1 MNDAVI
7 TLNGLEKRFPGM
19 DKPAVAPL
27 DCTIHAGYVTGLVG
41 PDGAGKT
48 TLMRMLAGLLK
59 PDSGSATVIGFDPIK
74 NDGALHAVLGYM
86 PQKFGLYEDLTVME
100 NLNLYAD
107 LRSVTGEARKQTFA
121 RLLEFTSLGPFTGRL
136 AGKLSGGM
144 KQKLGLACTLV
155 GEPKVL
161 LLDEPGVGVDPI
173 SRRELWQ
180 MVHELAGEGML
191 ILWSTSY
198 LDEAEQ
204 CRDVL
209 LMNEGELLYQGGPK
223 ALTQTMA
230 GRSFLMTSP
239 HEGNRKLL
247 QRALKLP
254 QVSDGMIQGKSVR
267 LILKKEATPDDIR
280 HADGMPEININE
292 TTPRFEDAFIDLL
305 GGAGTSE
312 SPLGAI
318 LHTVEGTPGETVI
331 EAKELTKKFG
341 DFAAT
346 DHVNFAV
353 KRGEIFGLLGPNGA
367 GKSTTFKMMC
377 GLLVPTSGQALVL
390 GMDLKESSGKA
401 RQHLGYMAQKFSL
414 YGNLTVEQNLRFF
427 SGVYGL
433 RGRAQ
438 NEKISRMSEAFGLK
452 SIASHATDEL
462 PLGFKQRLALACSL
476 MHEPDILFLDEP
488 TSGVDPLTRREF
500 WLHINSMVEK
510 GVTVMVTT
518 HFMDEAE
525 YCDRIG
531 LVYRGKLIA
540 SGTPDD
546 LKAQSAN
553 DEQPDPTME
562 ALLSTEITRTELLL
576 CKLIPYYFL
585 GMLAML
591 LCMLVSVFIL
601 GVPYRGSLLILF
613 FISSLFLLSTLGMGL
628 LISTITR
635 NQFNAAQV
643 ALNAA
648 FLPSIMLSGFIFQI
662 DSMPAVIRAVTYII
676 PARYFVSTLQS
687 LFLAGNIPVVLVV
700 NVLFLIASAVMF
712 IGLTWLKTKR
722 RLD

>member
-1 MNDAVI
+1 MSEAGIKLD
-7 TLNGLEKRFPGM
+7 GLIKRFAGM
-19 DKPAVAPL
+19 DKPAVARL
-27 DCTIHAGYVTGLVG
+27 DCTIQSGYVTGLVG

-59 PDSGSATVIGFDPIK
+59 PDEGQISVIGYDPI
-74 NDGALHAVLGYM
+74 NDNSALHAVLGYM

-100 NLNLYAD
+100 NLTLYAD
-107 LRSVTGEARKQTFA
+107 LRSVTGDVREKTFA

-180 MVHELAGEGML
+180 MVHELAGDGML

-209 LMNEGELLYQGGPK
+209 LMNEGELLYQGEPK
-223 ALTQTMA
+223 ALTDTMR
-230 GRSFLMTSP
+230 GRSFLMNSP
-239 HEGNRKLL
+239 AENNRKLL

-254 QVSDGMIQGKSVR
+254 QVSDGMIQGRSVR
-267 LILKKEATPDDIR
+267 VILIKDANADVIR
-280 HADGMPEININE
+280 SADGMPDIEINE
-292 TTPRFEDAFIDLL
+292 TAPRFEDAFIDLL

-312 SPLGAI
+312 SPLAAI
-318 LHTVEGTPGETVI
+318 LHSVDGTPGETVI
-331 EAKELTKKFG
+331 EAKALTKKFG

-346 DHVNFAV
+346 DHVDFAV

-377 GLLVPTSGQALVL
+377 GLLVPTSGKALVL
-390 GMDLKESSGKA
+390 DMDLKVSSGKA

-414 YGNLTVEQNLRFF
+414 YGNLTVVQNLRFF

-433 RGRAQ
+433 RGKAQ
-438 NEKISRMSEAFGLK
+438 AEKIERMSDAFGLK
-452 SIASHATDEL
+452 SIRDHATDDL
-462 PLGFKQRLALACSL
+462 PLGYKQRLALACSL

-488 TSGVDPLTRREF
+488 TSGVDPITRREF

-546 LKAQSAN
+546 LKAQAA
-553 DEQPDPTME
+553 DAETADPTME
-562 ALLSTEITRTELLL
+562 QAFIT
-576 CKLIPYYFL
+576 LINDWDKEHHD
-585 GMLAML
+585 
-591 LCMLVSVFIL
+591 V
-601 GVPYRGSLLILF
+601 R
-613 FISSLFLLSTLGMGL
+613 
-628 LISTITR
+628 
-635 NQFNAAQV
+635 
-643 ALNAA
+643 
-648 FLPSIMLSGFIFQI
+648 
-662 DSMPAVIRAVTYII
+662 
-676 PARYFVSTLQS
+676 
-687 LFLAGNIPVVLVV
+687 
-700 NVLFLIASAVMF
+700 
-712 IGLTWLKTKR
+712 
-722 RLD
+722 

>member
-7 TLNGLEKRFPGM
+7 TLKGLTKNFAGM
-19 DKPAVAPL
+19 EKPAVAPL
-27 DCTIHAGYVTGLVG
+27 DCIVHAGYVTGLVG

-59 PDSGSATVIGFDPIK
+59 PDAGSAAVIGFDPIK
-74 NDGALHAVLGYM
+74 DDSALHAVLGYM

-100 NLNLYAD
+100 HLNLYAD
-107 LRSVTGEARKQTFA
+107 LRSVTGETRKTTFA
-121 RLLEFTSLGPFTGRL
+121 RLLEFTSLGPFTDRL

-180 MVHELAGEGML
+180 MVHELAGDGML

-209 LMNEGELLYQGGPK
+209 LMNEGELLYQGEPT
-223 ALTQTMA
+223 ALTQQMA
-230 GRSFLMTSP
+230 GRCFLLHSP
-239 HEGNRKLL
+239 EETNRKLL
-247 QRALKLP
+247 QRVLKLP
-254 QVSDGMIQGKSVR
+254 QVSDGMIQGRSVR
-267 LILKKEATPDDIR
+267 VILKKEATADDIR
-280 HADGMPEININE
+280 HAPNMPPIEMDE
-292 TTPRFEDAFIDLL
+292 TAPRFEDAFIDLL

-312 SPLGAI
+312 APLGAI

-331 EAKELTKKFG
+331 EAKALTKKFG

-346 DHVNFAV
+346 DNVNFAV

-377 GLLVPTSGQALVL
+377 GLLVPTSGKALVL
-390 GMDLKESSGKA
+390 GMDLKVSSGKA

-433 RGRAQ
+433 RGKAQ
-438 NEKISRMSEAFGLK
+438 NEKIARMSDAFSLTN
-452 SIASHATDEL
+452 IASHATDEL

-488 TSGVDPLTRREF
+488 TSGVDPITRREF

-540 SGTPDD
+540 HGTPDD
-546 LKAQSAN
+546 LKAQAADDDN
-553 DEQPDPTME
+553 QDLTME
-562 ALLSTEITRTELLL
+562 QAFIT
-576 CKLIPYYFL
+576 LI
-585 GMLAML
+585 
-591 LCMLVSVFIL
+591 
-601 GVPYRGSLLILF
+601 
-613 FISSLFLLSTLGMGL
+613 
-628 LISTITR
+628 
-635 NQFNAAQV
+635 N
-643 ALNAA
+643 
-648 FLPSIMLSGFIFQI
+648 
-662 DSMPAVIRAVTYII
+662 DWDKEH
-676 PARYFVSTLQS
+676 
-687 LFLAGNIPVVLVV
+687 
-700 NVLFLIASAVMF
+700 ASES
-712 IGLTWLKTKR
+712 
-722 RLD
+722 

>member
-1 MNDAVI
+1 MSKDVI
-7 TLNGLEKRFPGM
+7 TFNGLSRRFPGM
-19 DKPAVAPL
+19 DRPAVAPL
-27 DCTIHAGYVTGLVG
+27 NCTIHSGYVTGLVG

-59 PDSGSATVIGFDPIK
+59 PDEGSASVIGFDPLK
-74 NDGALHAVLGYM
+74 DDGALHAALGYM

-107 LRSVTGEARKQTFA
+107 LRSVTGEARKKIFE

-155 GEPKVL
+155 GDPKVL

-180 MVHELAGEGML
+180 MVHELAGDGML

-209 LMNEGELLYQGGPK
+209 LMNEGKLLYQGEPK

-230 GRSFLMTSP
+230 GRSFLVSSP
-239 HEGNRKLL
+239 QENNRRLL

-254 QVSDGMIQGKSVR
+254 QISDGVIQGKSVR
-267 LILKKEATPDDIR
+267 LILKKAARIDEVQQN
-280 HADGMPEININE
+280 GNMPPLQVAE
-292 TTPRFEDAFIDLL
+292 TAPRFEDAFIDLL
-305 GGAGTSE
+305 GGAGTAE
-312 SPLGAI
+312 SPLGEI
-318 LHTVEGTPGETVI
+318 IHHVDGNKDETVI
-331 EAKELTKKFG
+331 EARSLTKKFG

-346 DHVNFAV
+346 DHVDFQV

-377 GLLVPTSGQALVL
+377 GLLVPTDGKALVL
-390 GMDLKESSGKA
+390 GMDLKVSSGKA

-414 YGNLTVEQNLRFF
+414 YGNLSVEQNLRFF

-438 NEKISRMSEAFGLK
+438 NEKIARMSDAFGLK
-452 SIASHATDEL
+452 SIAGHAADEL
-462 PLGFKQRLALACSL
+462 PPGYKQRLALACSL

-500 WLHINSMVEK
+500 WLHINSMVDK

-531 LVYRGKLIA
+531 LVYHGKLIA
-540 SGTPDD
+540 SGTPDA
-546 LKAQSAN
+546 LKAQAAN
-553 DEQPDPTME
+553 DSQADPTME
-562 ALLSTEITRTELLL
+562 QAFIT
-576 CKLIPYYFL
+576 LI
-585 GMLAML
+585 
-591 LCMLVSVFIL
+591 
-601 GVPYRGSLLILF
+601 
-613 FISSLFLLSTLGMGL
+613 
-628 LISTITR
+628 
-635 NQFNAAQV
+635 NQWDKENGHEQ
-643 ALNAA
+643 
-648 FLPSIMLSGFIFQI
+648 
-662 DSMPAVIRAVTYII
+662 
-676 PARYFVSTLQS
+676 
-687 LFLAGNIPVVLVV
+687 
-700 NVLFLIASAVMF
+700 
-712 IGLTWLKTKR
+712 
-722 RLD
+722 

>member
-1 MNDAVI
+1 MSDAAI
-7 TLNGLEKRFPGM
+7 RLHGLVKRFAGM
-19 DKPAVAPL
+19 DKPAVAKL
-27 DCTIHAGYVTGLVG
+27 DCTLHAGYVTGLVG

-48 TLMRMLAGLLK
+48 TLMRMLAGLLR
-59 PDSGSATVIGFDPIK
+59 PDEGKAEVAGFDPIA
-74 NDGALHAVLGYM
+74 DDAALHAILGYM

-107 LRSVTGEARKQTFA
+107 LRSITGETRRTTFA
-121 RLLEFTSLGPFTGRL
+121 RLLEFTALRPFTDRL

-204 CRDVL
+204 CHDVL
-209 LMNEGELLYQGGPK
+209 LMNEGEVLWQGQPRT
-223 ALTQTMA
+223 LTRTMA
-230 GRSFLMTSP
+230 GRCFLLNSP
-239 HEGNRKLL
+239 ERNNRQLL
-247 QRALKLP
+247 QQTLRLE
-254 QVSDGMIQGKSVR
+254 QVSDGMIQGRSVR
-267 LILKKEATPDDIR
+267 IIVKKEANADSIR
-280 HADGMPEININE
+280 HADGMPEIHIEE

-305 GGAGTSE
+305 GGAGTAE

-331 EAKELTKKFG
+331 EARDLTKKFG

-346 DHVNFAV
+346 DNVNFAV

-377 GLLVPTSGQALVL
+377 GLLVPTAGQALVL
-390 GMDLKESSGKA
+390 GMDLKVSSGKA

-438 NEKISRMSEAFGLK
+438 NDKITSMSDAFGLT
-452 SIASHATDEL
+452 SIARHATDDL

-540 SGTPDD
+540 SGTPDA
-546 LKAQSAN
+546 LKAQSAD
-553 DEQPDPTME
+553 DETPDPTME
-562 ALLSTEITRTELLL
+562 QAFIR
-576 CKLIPYYFL
+576 LIQDWDKEH
-585 GMLAML
+585 
-591 LCMLVSVFIL
+591 S
-601 GVPYRGSLLILF
+601 
-613 FISSLFLLSTLGMGL
+613 
-628 LISTITR
+628 
-635 NQFNAAQV
+635 NEH
-643 ALNAA
+643 
-648 FLPSIMLSGFIFQI
+648 
-662 DSMPAVIRAVTYII
+662 
-676 PARYFVSTLQS
+676 
-687 LFLAGNIPVVLVV
+687 
-700 NVLFLIASAVMF
+700 
-712 IGLTWLKTKR
+712 
-722 RLD
+722 

>member
-1 MNDAVI
+1 MSSQDGIIA
-7 TLNGLEKRFPGM
+7 LQGLMKQFPGQE
-19 DKPAVAPL
+19 KPAVASL
-27 DCTIHAGYVTGLVG
+27 NCEIHTGAVTGLVG

-59 PDSGSATVIGFDPIK
+59 PTEGTASVIGLDPIE
-74 NDGALHAVLGYM
+74 NDRELHAVLGYM

-107 LRSVTGEARKQTFA
+107 LRGVTGAEREATFQ
-121 RLLEFTSLGPFTGRL
+121 RLLKFTALGPFTGRL

-155 GEPKVL
+155 GQPKVL

-180 MVHELAGEGML
+180 MVHELAGDGML

-209 LMNEGELLYQGGPK
+209 LMNEGELLYHGAPK
-223 ALTQTMA
+223 ELTQQMA
-230 GRSFLMTSP
+230 GRSLLVSH
-239 HEGNRKLL
+239 HEENNRKLL

-254 QVSDGMIQGKSVR
+254 QVSDGVIQGRSVR
-267 LILKKEATPDDIR
+267 LILSKDSSIEELTQALNVPQ
-280 HADGMPEININE
+280 ENIAQTE
-292 TTPRFEDAFIDLL
+292 PRFEDAFIDLL
-305 GGAGTSE
+305 GGAATQE
-312 SPLGAI
+312 SPLGKI
-318 LHTVEGTPGETVI
+318 LHTVEGSAGETVI
-331 EAKELTKKFG
+331 KAEALTKKFG

-346 DHVNFAV
+346 DHVDFTV
-353 KRGEIFGLLGPNGA
+353 QRGEIFGLLGPNGA

-377 GLLVPTSGQALVL
+377 GLLVPTSGKALVL
-390 GMDLKESSGKA
+390 DMDLKTSSGKA

-414 YGNLTVEQNLRFF
+414 YGNLTVAQNLRFF

-433 RGRAQ
+433 RGKAQ
-438 NEKISRMSEAFGLK
+438 DEKINRMSEAFSLQPIMN
-452 SIASHATDEL
+452 SSTDAL

-488 TSGVDPLTRREF
+488 TSGVDPITRREF

-546 LKAQSAN
+546 LKEQAAN
-553 DEQPDPTME
+553 DEQTDPTME
-562 ALLSTEITRTELLL
+562 QAFIT
-576 CKLIPYYFL
+576 LIH
-585 GMLAML
+585 
-591 LCMLVSVFIL
+591 
-601 GVPYRGSLLILF
+601 
-613 FISSLFLLSTLGMGL
+613 
-628 LISTITR
+628 
-635 NQFNAAQV
+635 QW
-643 ALNAA
+643 
-648 FLPSIMLSGFIFQI
+648 
-662 DSMPAVIRAVTYII
+662 DKEHEHERA
-676 PARYFVSTLQS
+676 
-687 LFLAGNIPVVLVV
+687 
-700 NVLFLIASAVMF
+700 
-712 IGLTWLKTKR
+712 
-722 RLD
+722 